1 MTKAPVAKMSTNV
14 DLDVAV
20 LVLAEITLVVIDAVA
35 VVQWDSTVSVDVVW
49 ISTNVLVTLVHLE
62 NSV

>member
-1 MTKAPVAKMSTNV
+1 M
-14 DLDVAV
+14 
-20 LVLAEITLVVIDAVA
+20 LAEIMLVVIDAVA